1 MTPTPTAAGALD
13 DTAPTPPTADS
24 PAAAE
29 APLPAAYARRWRIL
43 AIVLVAEVMDLLDST
58 VTNVAGPSVRD
69 DLGGGASLLQW
80 LASGYT
86 LAFGVLLVVGG
97 RLGDRWGRRRLFLL
111 GAGGF
116 AAASLLCALSPSP
129 ELLVTARIAQGAFGA
144 LLIPQGFGILKSV
157 FPPGE
162 TGKAFAAFG
171 PVLGLSAVGGPILAG
186 ALIHLDLFGTGWR
199 LIFLMNVP
207 LGLAAVLGGLR
218 YIPRDDPNPG
228 VRIDF
233 AAAALLTAASTLII
247 LPLIQGPEADW
258 PLWSFG
264 CLAAGIAAFA
274 GFILRERRSPHSLIE
289 ATLLR
294 NRAYKSG
301 MLFGL
306 AFFAGTTGFM
316 LITSL
321 FVQLHLHYGPLD
333 AGLTLAPIAVG
344 IVVASIAGFQVMTR
358 LGRNLLLIG
367 VGVHMA
373 GLIALAAVV
382 THYGSDTTS
391 IDLIGPLF
399 IAGLGMGAVFA
410 PLFDVILAGVAEH
423 ELGSASG
430 SLSAM
435 QQLAGALGAA
445 GITTLFFQLGEHHS
459 ASTAMAVGALA
470 VACLGLLAGGLVFLL
485 PRHARPHEA

>member
-1 MTPTPTAAGALD
+1 MPP
-13 DTAPTPPTADS
+13 APA
-24 PAAAE
+24 PAPAAE
-29 APLPAAYARRWRIL
+29 AETPLPAAYARRWRIL

-116 AAASLLCALSPSP
+116 ATASLLCALSPSP
-129 ELLVTARIAQGAFGA
+129 ELLVAARVAQGAFGA

-157 FPPGE
+157 FPREE

-218 YIPRDDPNPG
+218 YIPRDDPNPS
-228 VRIDF
+228 VRIDLL
-233 AAAALLTAASTLII
+233 AAVLLSVASTLII

-264 CLAAGIAAFA
+264 CLAAGAAAFA
-274 GFILRERRSPHSLIE
+274 GFILRERRSSTHSLIE

-321 FVQLHLHYGPLD
+321 FIQLHLRYGPLE

-344 IVVASIAGFQVMTR
+344 IVIASIAGFQVMAR

-367 VGVHMA
+367 VGVHTA
-373 GLIALAAVV
+373 GLTALAVV
-382 THYGSDTTS
+382 VAHYGSHTTGAA
-391 IDLIGPLF
+391 LIAPLF
-399 IAGLGMGAVFA
+399 VAGIGMGAVFA

-445 GITTLFFQLGEHHS
+445 GITTLFFQLAEHHT
-459 ASTAMAVGALA
+459 ASSAMAVGALA

>member
-1 MTPTPTAAGALD
+1 MTTTVVPS
-13 DTAPTPPTADS
+13 APV
-24 PAAAE
+24 AE
-29 APLPAAYARRWRIL
+29 TPLPAAYAWRWRIL

-58 VTNVAGPSVRD
+58 VTNVAGPSVRG

-116 AAASLLCALSPSP
+116 AVASLLCALAPAP
-129 ELLVTARIAQGAFGA
+129 EALVAARVAQGAFGA

-157 FPPGE
+157 FPPAE

-171 PVLGLSAVGGPILAG
+171 PILGLSAVGGPILAG

-218 YIPRDDPNPG
+218 YIPKDAPNPG
-228 VRIDF
+228 VRIDVL
-233 AAAALLTAASTLII
+233 AATLLAVASTLVI

-258 PLWSFG
+258 PAWTFG
-264 CLAAGIAAFA
+264 CLGAGLTVFA
-274 GFILRERRSPHSLIE
+274 GFILRERRSAHSLIE

-294 NRAYKSG
+294 NRAYTSG

-306 AFFAGTTGFM
+306 VFFAGTAGFM

-321 FVQLHLHYGPLD
+321 FVQLHLNFDPLA

-344 IVVASIAGFQVMTR
+344 IVVASIAGFPLIPR

-367 VGVHMA
+367 AGVNVS

-382 THYGSDTTS
+382 THYGSDTTGVH
-391 IDLIGPLF
+391 LIAPLF
-399 IAGLGMGAVFA
+399 VSGLGMGAVFA
-410 PLFDVILAGVAEH
+410 PLFDVILAGVADH

-435 QQLAGALGAA
+435 QQLAGALGVA
-445 GITTLFFQLGEHHS
+445 GITTLFLQLAEHHS

-470 VACLGLLAGGLVFLL
+470 VAGLGLLAAGLVFRL
-485 PRHARPHEA
+485 PRHARPHED

>member
-1 MTPTPTAAGALD
+1 MTTTTVDPS
-13 DTAPTPPTADS
+13 APVTEP
-24 PAAAE
+24 
-29 APLPAAYARRWRIL
+29 PLPAAYAWRWRIL

-116 AAASLLCALSPSP
+116 AVASLLCALAPAP
-129 ELLVTARIAQGAFGA
+129 ELLVAARIAQGAFGA

-157 FPPGE
+157 FPPAE

-171 PVLGLSAVGGPILAG
+171 PILGLSAVGGPILAG

-218 YIPRDDPNPG
+218 YIPKDAPNPG
-228 VRIDF
+228 VRIDVL
-233 AAAALLTAASTLII
+233 AAALLAVASTLVI

-258 PLWSFG
+258 PAWTFG
-264 CLAAGIAAFA
+264 CLGAGLTAFA
-274 GFILRERRSPHSLIE
+274 GFILRERRSAHSLIE

-294 NRAYKSG
+294 NRAYTSG

-306 AFFAGTTGFM
+306 VFFAGTAGFM

-321 FVQLHLHYGPLD
+321 FVQLHLDFGPLA

-344 IVVASIAGFQVMTR
+344 IVVASIAGFRLIPR

-367 VGVHMA
+367 AGVNVS

-382 THYGSDTTS
+382 THYGSDTTGVN
-391 IDLIGPLF
+391 LIAPLF
-399 IAGLGMGAVFA
+399 VAGLGMGAVFA
-410 PLFDVILAGVAEH
+410 PLFDVILAGVADH

-435 QQLAGALGAA
+435 QQLAGALGVA
-445 GITTLFFQLGEHHS
+445 GITTLFLQLAENHS

-470 VACLGLLAGGLVFLL
+470 VAGLGLLAAGLVFLL
-485 PRHARPHEA
+485 PRHARPHES